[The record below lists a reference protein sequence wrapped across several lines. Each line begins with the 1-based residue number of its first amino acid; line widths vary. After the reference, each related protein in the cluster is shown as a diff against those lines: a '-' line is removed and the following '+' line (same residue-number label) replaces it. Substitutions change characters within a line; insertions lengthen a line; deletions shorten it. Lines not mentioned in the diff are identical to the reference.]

1 MTTSLSENKRPWSV
15 MPMRAFADRRLKERE
30 LRVLGALSAFTNRA
44 GVCWPSMVTLCEV
57 SGYAE
62 RRSVHDALKRLKQ
75 YKYVRQLQPKD
86 FQETISGW
94 KSNRYQV
101 LWDGDEPLPT
111 YEDMHIAKPL
121 QLVRDQDDSA
131 PEGTG
136 GLGERQLTPHTA
148 DQPGEAGSLSTEIQ
162 LTAEAICH
170 HYIRAVQQATGQVR
184 LFDNEITQARRLAV
198 EGFTPE
204 AVHVETLTV
213 CYKALA
219 RRAGVPALADV
230 ARSLADA

>member
-15 MPMRAFADRRLKERE
+15 MPMRAFVDRQLKDRE
-30 LRVLGALSAFTNRA
+30 LRVLGALCSFTNRA

-57 SGYAE
+57 SGFKE
-62 RRSVHDALKRLKQ
+62 RKSIHEALKVLKRR
-75 YKYVRQLQPKD
+75 KYVRQLRSKD
-86 FQETISGW
+86 YQETISGW

-111 YEDMHIAKPL
+111 WEEIHIAKPL
-121 QLVRDQDDSA
+121 QLVRDQDEG
-131 PEGTG
+131 PEGVG
-136 GLGERQLTPHTA
+136 GPGDGQSLSHTRGLPG
-148 DQPGEAGSLSTEIQ
+148 QPSPESTEIQ

-170 HYIRAVQQATGQVR
+170 AYIRAVQQATGQVR

-198 EGFTPE
+198 EGYSVDDVR
-204 AVHVETLTV
+204 AATLLV
-213 CYKALA
+213 CDRSIE

-230 ARSLADA
+230 ARAVADA